1 MGVVGERPR
10 PARDVGARRQT
21 ARRIYV
27 CVMAAR
33 TGRSSGLGIHRPAAT
48 RRPLD
53 DQQIS
58 LIVGWSDENSVCRD
72 ETVDLAPDSH
82 LAGEIDARFDRK
94 AHAGN
99 ERALLA
105 RLEVVDVWSGAV
117 QIPRI
122 DRVAGA
128 VDEELAIAALGDY
141 FASGIVDLATAY
153 GFMRADPCFEQR
165 DGRVARIAY
174 CQPNRFISI
183 AWSTER
189 SHPCLVG
196 EDSLLLAR
204 PEIHEQ
210 DIAALDRRGF
220 LGGRFVMRI

>member
-1 MGVVGERPR
+1 MGAVGERPR
-10 PARDVGARRQT
+10 PARDVGACRQT

-33 TGRSSGLGIHRPAAT
+33 TGRSSGLGIHRPVAT
-48 RRPLD
+48 RRALD
-53 DQQIS
+53 DQQIP
-58 LIVGWSDENSVCRD
+58 LIVGRSDENSVRAD
-72 ETVDLAPDSH
+72 ETVDLTPDSH
-82 LAGEIDARFDRK
+82 VTGEIDAGLDRK
-94 AHAGN
+94 THAGN

-117 QIPRI
+117 
-122 DRVAGA
+122 
-128 VDEELAIAALGDY
+128 DEELAISALGDY

-153 GFMRADPCFEQR
+153 GFMPADPFFEQR
-165 DGRVARIAY
+165 DSRVARIAY
-174 CQPNRFISI
+174 CKPNRFVSI

-196 EDSLLLAR
+196 EDSVLLAR
-204 PEIHEQ
+204 PEIHEE
-210 DIAALDRRGF
+210 DISALDRRGF